1 MKKAEY
7 SKRSVTSE
15 DGTTIGFRQLGH
27 GPAVVILH
35 GGGLASQHYMKLG
48 AALADEFTVCIPDRR
63 GRGMSGPYG
72 PQYSIAREDED
83 LAAIV
88 AETGAQYVFGAAG
101 GGLFALH
108 ASLTVPAIR
117 KVSVFEPVLFVG
129 QPGVDEF
136 KQVIAR
142 GESRLAAGDIAAAMA
157 GLAEDA
163 RDSGGQRGQSISLP
177 YRQPIACR
185 LLLWADARLAKGD
198 DVALRDLV
206 PALIPELEQ
215 VKATE
220 GTIDD
225 YRNAT
230 AEVLLLCGSEAPP
243 LFKGTLDGTV
253 IPEGTGLCHP

>member
-1 MKKAEY
+1 M
-7 SKRSVTSE
+7 
-15 DGTTIGFRQLGH
+15 
-27 GPAVVILH
+27 
-35 GGGLASQHYMKLG
+35 
-48 AALADEFTVCIPDRR
+48 
-63 GRGMSGPYG
+63 
-72 PQYSIAREDED
+72 
-83 LAAIV
+83 
-88 AETGAQYVFGAAG
+88 
-101 GGLFALH
+101 
-108 ASLTVPAIR
+108 
-117 KVSVFEPVLFVG
+117 
-129 QPGVDEF
+129 
-136 KQVIAR
+136 
-142 GESRLAAGDIAAAMA
+142 AAGDIAAAMA

-177 YRQPIACR
+177 YRLLGWLMAQPIACR

-243 LFKGTLDGTV
+243 LFKGTLDALSSILPRATRVEVAALNHGAAQDQGGKPAV
-253 IPEGTGLCHP
+253 IADHLRRFFRADT